1 MTPRAFPFVD
11 LDLAKRLEATEGHAN
26 AKFVESRA
34 RRTPE
39 TGACWIEVAGTYG
52 LFDGAGSP
60 CTQTFRL
67 GMFEPVTETALDTL
81 ETFFASRGSDTF
93 HEVSPLADPSALT
106 VLTTRGYRPCELTSV
121 LFQPLPVPE
130 VDLASESPIVL
141 GRIAPTEQAM
151 WAETAGRGWGAS
163 AELREFMSSFGSI
176 SAGAEDTYPF
186 LARLDGAPVATGS
199 LVICNDVAL
208 LAGASTVPEARGRG
222 AQRAL
227 LAARLRFASS
237 MGCTIA
243 MMCAAPGSS
252 SQRNAE
258 RSGFRIAYTR
268 IKWHKASAGT

>member
-1 MTPRAFPFVD
+1 MTPQSFPFVD
-11 LDLAKRLEATEGHAN
+11 LDLARRLEGTEGHAN

-34 RRTPE
+34 RRVPE
-39 TGACWIEVAGTYG
+39 TGACWTEVAGTYG
-52 LFDGAGSP
+52 LFDGVGSP

-67 GMFEPVTETALDTL
+67 GMFEPVTDSALDTL

-106 VLTTRGYRPCELTSV
+106 LLNARGYRPCELTSV
-121 LFQPLPVPE
+121 LFQPLPISGD
-130 VDLASESPIVL
+130 DLASQNLIV
-141 GRIAPTEQAM
+141 GRIAPTEQGL
-151 WAETAGRGWGAS
+151 WAETAVRGWGAS
-163 AELREFMSSFGSI
+163 AELREFMSSFGST

-186 LARLDGAPVATGS
+186 LATLDGAPVATGS
-199 LVICNDVAL
+199 LVMCNDVAL

-227 LAARLRFASS
+227 LGARLRFASS

-268 IKWHKASAGT
+268 VKWHKALAG